1 MRKFAIIVAAL
12 LAVVFA
18 VSAVS
23 ALPQVVSVKING
35 NTVTP
40 NENLVV
46 NRGDTLNIQVKV
58 TAASGND
65 SNVEISGEILGY
77 EHNSQSSDLYDRA
90 PLFDMQAGD
99 TRIENLKLTVPTDA
113 QQDHYALRIQVGSRT
128 GPTNESDYTLHLTG
142 QRHQLVVSDITFNPD
157 KYVQSGRAFLSQ
169 VRVKNIG
176 SQDEQNVKVTLSMP
190 KAGVEASTYIDRIRS
205 DQSESTSDM
214 FLRVPNCL
222 ASGTYD
228 VVAKITYDD
237 GYESASYTTQVNVV
251 SDAQLCNNQSSQQRV
266 LIEVQPPQPVQA
278 GGSTVFPVLVTNSG
292 SQSQTL
298 ALTVSGADSFGSARV
313 TPSQFIVVP
322 PNGRSTAYV
331 EVSANKDAT
340 AGTKIVSLSLA
351 TASGTQL
358 GSSAVPVT
366 VQAAQQ
372 GSAIGGSNWQRVLE
386 ISLLV
391 LVVILIVLG
400 IIVAVSRMRDDER
413 EGGEG
418 SQAYY

>member
-1 MRKFAIIVAAL
+1 MRKLAIIVAAL
-12 LAVVFA
+12 LTAVFA
-18 VSAVS
+18 VSAVA
-23 ALPQVVSVKING
+23 ALPQVVSIKING
-35 NTVTP
+35 NTMSP
-40 NENLVV
+40 GESLVV
-46 NRGDTLNIQVKV
+46 NRGDSLNIQVKV
-58 TAASGND
+58 TAPTNS
-65 SNVEISGEILGY
+65 SNVQVLGEILGY
-77 EHNSQSSDLYDRA
+77 EHSTQNSDLFDQA

-99 TRIENLKLTVPTDA
+99 TRIENLQLTVPVDA
-113 QQDHYALRIQVGSRT
+113 QQDYYDLRIQVGDRT
-128 GPTNESDYTLHLTG
+128 GPSNETLYRLHLLG
-142 QRHQLVVSDITFNPD
+142 QRHNLTITDITFNPD
-157 KYVQSGRAFLSQ
+157 QYIQSGRAFLAQ
-169 VRVKNIG
+169 VRVQNIG
-176 SQDEQNVKVTLSMP
+176 TQDEQNVKVTLSMP
-190 KAGVEASTYIDRIRS
+190 KTGVTASTYIDRIRS
-205 DQSESTSDM
+205 DQSESSSDL

-222 ASGTYD
+222 ASGTYN
-228 VVAKITYDD
+228 VVATVSYDD
-237 GYESASYTTQVNVV
+237 GYQSDSYTTPINVV
-251 SDAQLCNNQSSQQRV
+251 SDSSLCNNQTSQQRV

-278 GGSTVFPVLVTNSG
+278 GGTTVFPVLVTNSG

-298 ALTVSGADSFGSARV
+298 ALTVSGADAFGSARV

-340 AGTKIVSLSLA
+340 PGTKIVSLALA
-351 TASGTQL
+351 TAGGTQL

-372 GSAIGGSNWQRVLE
+372 GAALGANWQRVLE